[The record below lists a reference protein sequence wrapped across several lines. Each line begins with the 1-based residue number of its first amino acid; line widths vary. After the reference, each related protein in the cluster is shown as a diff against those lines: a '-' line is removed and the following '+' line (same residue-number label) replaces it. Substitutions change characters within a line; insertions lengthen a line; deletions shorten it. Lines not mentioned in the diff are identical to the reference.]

1 MLNHSSNS
9 KMAQLTV
16 SFSLDNSAFD
26 ENSSPE
32 ISRIFQSISND
43 FKDDYFNGYSLPY
56 MTNIRDLNGNKV
68 GYLSITE

>member
-9 KMAQLTV
+9 KMSQLAV

-43 FKDDYFNGYSLPY
+43 FKDDYFNAHSLPY
-56 MTNIRDLNGNKV
+56 MTNIRDLNGKKV

>member
-1 MLNHSSNS
+1 
-9 KMAQLTV
+9 MAQLTV
-16 SFSLDNSAFD
+16 SFSLDNSTFD

-43 FKDDYFNGYSLPY
+43 FKDDYFNAHSIPY
-56 MTNIRDLNGNKV
+56 LTNIRDLNGNKV

>member
-9 KMAQLTV
+9 KMSQLTV

-26 ENSSPE
+26 ENSAPE
-32 ISRIFQSISND
+32 ISRIFQSVSND
-43 FKDDYFNGYSLPY
+43 FKDEYFNGYSIPY
-56 MTNIRDLNGNKV
+56 MTNIRDLNGKKV

>member
-1 MLNHSSNS
+1 
-9 KMAQLTV
+9 MARVTV

-43 FKDDYFNGYSLPY
+43 FKDDYFNAYSLPY
-56 MTNIRDLNGNKV
+56 LTNIRDLNGKKV